1 VKLTNKQIA
10 FLLIKITVSCTLL
23 AVIFRKAGLE
33 QVLNH
38 FQSMNLWFFGL
49 SSLVYVFLVY
59 VSARRWALL
68 LEEPYPIKKIFSL
81 YMIGSFFNNL
91 LPGAVGGDAVKAYY
105 LYKDTRKGGSS
116 IGSVFMDRY
125 IGLCALLSLGFISGI
140 VAFPELRTIG
150 MHLVIPALFCLF
162 IAGSLLFFRLRIG
175 RRFSAIS
182 DFYDYFHRSIRN
194 RSMLVKTFILSLIVQ
209 TLTLFMIYLI
219 ARGIDQKLTFTAL
232 FVFVPIIS
240 IITMVPISISG
251 LGVRESAFVLLF
263 GLTGVPAEA
272 SMSISFLWFLSIVTA
287 SLIGLVEY
295 LRLQHGQIVR
305 S

>member
-1 VKLTNKQIA
+1 MKLTKKQIA
-10 FLLIKITVSCTLL
+10 FLLLKISVSVVLL
-23 AVIFRKAGLE
+23 AVIFKKTGLE
-33 QVLNH
+33 RVLNH
-38 FQSMNLWFFGL
+38 FQTMDLWLFGL
-49 SSLVYVFLVY
+49 SSLLYVLVIF
-59 VSARRWALL
+59 VSAHRWALL
-68 LEEPYPIKKIFSL
+68 LDEPYPIKKIFSL

-91 LPGAVGGDAVKAYY
+91 LPGAIGGDAVKAYY

-125 IGLCALLSLGFISGI
+125 IGLCALLSLGLISSLA
-140 VAFPELRTIG
+140 AFHELKTIG
-150 MHLVIPALFCLF
+150 MHLAIPALFFLF

-175 RRFSAIS
+175 RRFSAVS

-194 RSMLVKTFILSLIVQ
+194 RTMLVKAFSLSLIVQ
-209 TLTLFMIYLI
+209 MLSFFMVYLI
-219 ARGIDQKLTFTAL
+219 ARGIDQQLTFTAL

-240 IITMVPISISG
+240 IITMLPISISG

-295 LRLQHGQIVR
+295 LRIRRQ
-305 S
+305 

>member
-1 VKLTNKQIA
+1 VKLTKKQIA
-10 FLLIKITVSCTLL
+10 LLLIKIAVSGTLL
-23 AVIFRKAGLE
+23 TYIFRKAGLE

-38 FQSMNLWFFGL
+38 FQSMNLWLFGL
-49 SSLVYVFLVY
+49 SSLLYVLAMFF
-59 VSARRWALL
+59 SANRWALL

-81 YMIGSFFNNL
+81 CMIGSFFNNL

-125 IGLCALLSLGFISGI
+125 IGLSALLSLGLVSGI
-140 VAFPELRTIG
+140 VAFSELKTLG

-162 IAGSLLFFRLRIG
+162 AVGSLLFFRLRIG
-175 RRFSAIS
+175 RRFSAVS

-194 RSMLVKTFILSLIVQ
+194 KTMLMKAFGLSLVVQ
-209 TLTLFMIYLI
+209 ALSLLMIYLI

-240 IITMVPISISG
+240 IITMLPISISG
-251 LGVRESAFVLLF
+251 LGVRESAYVLLF

-272 SMSISFLWFLSIVTA
+272 SMSISFLWFLSIVA
-287 SLIGLVEY
+287 PSLIGLVEY
-295 LRLQHGQIVR
+295 LRYRRLP
-305 S
+305 

>member
-1 VKLTNKQIA
+1 MKLTKKQTA
-10 FLLIKITVSCTLL
+10 LLLLKISVSVILL
-23 AVIFRKAGLE
+23 AVIFKKTGLE
-33 QVLNH
+33 RVLDH
-38 FQSMNLWFFGL
+38 FQSMNLWLFGL
-49 SSLVYVFLVY
+49 SSLLYVLLVF
-59 VSARRWALL
+59 VSAHRWALL
-68 LEEPYPIKKIFSL
+68 LDGAYPFKKIFSL
-81 YMIGSFFNNL
+81 YMIGCFFNHL

-125 IGLCALLSLGFISGI
+125 IGLCALLSLGFISSLA
-140 VAFPELRTIG
+140 AFPELKAIG
-150 MHLVIPALFCLF
+150 MHLTIPALFCLF

-175 RRFSAIS
+175 KRFSAVS

-194 RSMLVKTFILSLIVQ
+194 KTMLVKAFGLSLIVQ
-209 TLTLFMIYLI
+209 ALSLFMIYLI

-232 FVFVPIIS
+232 FVFVPIIN
-240 IITMVPISISG
+240 IITMLPISISG

-272 SMSISFLWFLSIVTA
+272 SMSISFLWFLSVVAA

-295 LRLQHGQIVR
+295 LRMRRQ
-305 S
+305 